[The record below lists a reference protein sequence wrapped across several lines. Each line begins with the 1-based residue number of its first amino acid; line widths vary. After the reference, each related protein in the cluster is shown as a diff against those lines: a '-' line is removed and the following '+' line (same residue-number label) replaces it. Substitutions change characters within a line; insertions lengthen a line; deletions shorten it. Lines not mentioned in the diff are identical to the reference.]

1 MPIRWLR
8 VFRKRRAVSKL
19 IYYLLA
25 LSALGVVLEEAL
37 LMLEELVKEA
47 RLLEVVVPQVD

>member
-1 MPIRWLR
+1 M
-8 VFRKRRAVSKL
+8 RAVSKL
-19 IYYLLA
+19 IYHLLA

-47 RLLEVVVPQVD
+47 RLLQVVVPQVD

>member
-47 RLLEVVVPQVD
+47 RLLEVVVPQVY

>member
-1 MPIRWLR
+1 MPTRWQR
-8 VFRKRRAVSKL
+8 IFRKRRAVSKL
-19 IYYLLA
+19 IYHLLA

>member
-19 IYYLLA
+19 IHYLLA

>member
-19 IYYLLA
+19 IYHLLA
-25 LSALGVVLEEAL
+25 LSSFGVVLEEAL